1 MQLLRILSTPHAGI
15 PAELA
20 ATERDGFDAVYDMD
34 KKYVE
39 WTNLL
44 FHPNIMSTLIRAAAK
59 RSVQALQLI
68 SLRQLWVK

>member
-1 MQLLRILSTPHAGI
+1 MQGYPQNWLQQKG
-15 PAELA
+15 
-20 ATERDGFDAVYDMD
+20 MD
-34 KKYVE
+34 SMLFTIWIKKYVE